1 MGKDQEII
9 DKPFDLGVND
19 VEFLLRQSF
28 LPITGVELIN
38 RPERNRALAG
48 TWYVSSSG
56 STHDKT
62 TFLIH
67 DRGAPIS
74 AGYATMGFWIGMS
87 GLS

>member
-1 MGKDQEII
+1 LGKDQEVV
-9 DKPFDLGVND
+9 DKPFDLGFDD
-19 VEFLLRQSF
+19 VEFLLRQLPF
-28 LPITGVELIN
+28 LIRKVELID
-38 RPERNRALAG
+38 RQERNRALAG
-48 TWYVSSSG
+48 IWYVSSSG